1 MFRVCPEFFIFFY
14 RIRTASTA
22 LREGRD
28 DAMGAHVILLSACAV
43 VMVVALVLID
53 QMKRRDT
60 MSRLLADVLP
70 KNCGRCTKK

>member
-1 MFRVCPEFFIFFY
+1 
-14 RIRTASTA
+14 
-22 LREGRD
+22 
-28 DAMGAHVILLSACAV
+28 MGAHVILLSACAV